1 MNFNE
6 SGVVAERRAAGRI
19 AVEMEIVVSRPGSY
33 FGRWRTTNL
42 SLHGAGLNM
51 APRDLPVDLPVT
63 TTLWS
68 DEDGVEP
75 IRLEGRVVRASRDG
89 VAVRFNGY
97 GNQTYNALAFLLYD
111 A

>member
-1 MNFNE
+1 MSFNDF
-6 SGVVAERRAAGRI
+6 GVVTERRAAGRI
-19 AVEMEIVVSRPGSY
+19 AVDMEIVVSRPGNY

-51 APRDLPVDLPVT
+51 SPGDLPVDSPVST
-63 TTLWS
+63 TIWP

-75 IRLEGRVVRASRDG
+75 IRLEGRVVRATKDG

>member
-1 MNFNE
+1 MSFKE
-6 SGVVAERRAAGRI
+6 SDVVKDRRAAGRI
-19 AVEMEIVVSRPGSY
+19 AVNMEIVVSRPGNY

-51 APRDLPVDLPVT
+51 SPRDLPVDLPVS
-63 TTLWS
+63 TTLWP
-68 DEDGVEP
+68 DEDGAEP
-75 IRLEGRVVRASRDG
+75 IRLEGRVVRASEDG

>member
-1 MNFNE
+1 MSFND
-6 SGVVAERRAAGRI
+6 SGVVTERRAAGRI
-19 AVEMEIVVSRPGSY
+19 AVDMEIVVSRPGNY

-51 APRDLPVDLPVT
+51 SPGDLPVDLPVST
-63 TTLWS
+63 TIWP

-75 IRLEGRVVRASRDG
+75 IRLEGRVVRATKDG